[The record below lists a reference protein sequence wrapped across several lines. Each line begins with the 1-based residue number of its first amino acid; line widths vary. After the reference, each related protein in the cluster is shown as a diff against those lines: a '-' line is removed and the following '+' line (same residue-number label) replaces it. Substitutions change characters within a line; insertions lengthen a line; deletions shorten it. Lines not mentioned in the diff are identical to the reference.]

1 MQYFPGMKTERQQL
15 KCLIEYFQLQEF
27 PFEKLKSQT
36 PVQGV
41 IIPGNTEVKN
51 IAAIMEMNGFDLR
64 PILYP
69 SVPKGKERLRISLHA
84 FNTMEQLSAVT
95 HLIKKTN

>member
-1 MQYFPGMKTERQQL
+1 MKKEREQL
-15 KCLIEYFQLQEF
+15 KKLTDLFQTQDLPYKKLQ
-27 PFEKLKSQT
+27 SAT
-36 PVQGV
+36 PVEGL

-51 IAAIMEMNGFDLR
+51 AAAKMEMNGFDIR

-84 FNTMEQLSAVT
+84 FNTEAQLREIIQ
-95 HLIKKTN
+95 LLN

>member
-1 MQYFPGMKTERQQL
+1 MKKEREQL
-15 KCLIEYFQLQEF
+15 KKLIDFFQVQDLRYKKLQ
-27 PFEKLKSQT
+27 SST

-51 IAAIMEMNGFDLR
+51 TAAILEKNGFDIR

-84 FNTMEQLSAVT
+84 FNAEDDILKVSDFLKQNNY
-95 HLIKKTN
+95 K